1 MSTIKSITEVM
12 AEMHNI
18 RHSSTLVVRDW
29 RTMIP
34 AGSRWHPGDPGNP
47 KCKSCEGTGY
57 LRIEGLPMGHRYF
70 GKLVL
75 CECARVVAQKVQESE
90 LEPEMEQDDS
100 YMLPAENWPR
110 GKS

>member
-1 MSTIKSITEVM
+1 MISPSHHKAAHKLAGEILKAAVPAADNEPDRAEKLRAEAQLM
-12 AEMHNI
+12 AAIN
-18 RHSSTLVVRDW
+18 
-29 RTMIP
+29 
-34 AGSRWHPGDPGNP
+34 
-47 KCKSCEGTGY
+47 
-57 LRIEGLPMGHRYF
+57 RYF